1 MSFVATER
9 TDIVSHQSVCIAD
22 VVSVHTLGHLT
33 LVVNTLEAAKEMFE
47 RRSAIYSD
55 RPWIPMI
62 NMCVQIVSL
71 RVYAIK

>member
-1 MSFVATER
+1 M
-9 TDIVSHQSVCIAD
+9 CIAD

-62 NMCVQIVSL
+62 NMCVQYCFIT
-71 RVYAIK
+71 RICN